1 MANRL
6 DYIDG
11 KYVERT
17 DEQEATA
24 LSKDVINAKVHRE
37 HRNKLLARTDWLAG
51 SDVPSS
57 VFTDEWKAYRQA
69 LRDLTKHSNWP
80 HLEDSNYPTKPS

>member
-24 LSKDVINAKVHRE
+24 LSSDAINTIIHR
-37 HRNKLLARTDWLAG
+37 RNRDTLLAKTDWLAG
-51 SDVPSS
+51 SDVPST
-57 VFTDEWKAYRQA
+57 VFTDAWK
-69 LRDLTKHSNWP
+69 T
-80 HLEDSNYPTKPS
+80 